1 MLLFN
6 ELIRAQSLME
16 IPVKGRAFTWSNMQD
31 DPLLEQLDWFFSSS
45 NSTTSFPNTMV
56 LPLGKPVSDHIPCVL
71 SIESKIPKSNLFRFE
86 NFWVN
91 HSGFSEVVARSWS
104 KPCHAPNSASIICKK
119 LKTLRYDLKRW
130 SRGISNLKIMIQNS
144 NEALANLDA
153 LEDKRGL
160 FVQEANI
167 RRIL

>member
-31 DPLLEQLDWFFSSS
+31 DPLLEHLDWFFSSS
-45 NSTTSFPNTMV
+45 NWTTSFPNTMV
-56 LPLGKPVSDHIPCVL
+56 LPLGKPVYDHIPCVL

-91 HSGFSEVVARSWS
+91 HSGFSDVVARSWS
-104 KPCHAPNSASIICKK
+104 KPCHASNSAAVICKK
-119 LKTLRYDLKRW
+119 LKTLRYDFKH
-130 SRGISNLKIMIQNS
+130 
-144 NEALANLDA
+144 
-153 LEDKRGL
+153 
-160 FVQEANI
+160 
-167 RRIL
+167 